1 MPPDIRIKRV
11 YEPADPQDGIR
22 VLVDRVWP
30 RGMTKERVQ
39 ADFWLKDAAPGT
51 ELRKW
56 YCHDPLK
63 WDEFRKLYY
72 QELDTKPEIVA
83 RLLGLAAEKPLTLL
97 FASHERDLNQAA
109 ALRRYLLLKSG
120 KPAR

>member
-11 YEPADPQDGIR
+11 YEPADPRDGFR

-39 ADFWLKDAAPGT
+39 ADLWLKEAAPGT

-63 WDEFRKLYY
+63 WEEFKILYF
-72 QELDTKPEIVA
+72 QELDAKPEIVA
-83 RLLGLAAEKPLTLL
+83 RLLNLALHKPLTLL
-97 FASHERDLNQAA
+97 FASHEQILNQAA
-109 ALRRYLLLKSG
+109 ALKEYLLSKSG
-120 KPAR
+120 SGIG